1 MHRALAYY
9 FCIYLA
15 HEFMSEFIA
24 NVIDLA
30 KKDLIISKN
39 IKWLLWISKEGKV

>member
-9 FCIYLA
+9 FCLYLA

-30 KKDLIISKN
+30 KKRFDHFEKY
-39 IKWLLWISKEGKV
+39 